1 MKKVKITILIVILM
15 ILITFVIGVAAE
27 SILMKNQQRNQS
39 IIIYEKPS
47 FFSEITFTIVINDG
61 CGCNPIEGVEV
72 SAYGGAGN
80 DENITGIDGTC
91 VLELEINSIY
101 TVSITEE
108 GYIPVIFEFIV
119 IDDQYFV
126 YQMTLKDDSTASIMP
141 VFHKIMNVLN
151 R

>member
-1 MKKVKITILIVILM
+1 MKKVKTTILIVILM
-15 ILITFVIGVAAE
+15 ILTTFVIGVAAE
-27 SILMKNQQRNQS
+27 SVLMKNQEKDKS
-39 IIIYEKPS
+39 DIIVDKPL
-47 FFSEITFTIVINDG
+47 FLAEITFTIVINDG
-61 CGCNPIEGVEV
+61 CGCNPIEGVTI

-80 DENITGIDGTC
+80 DENVTDVDGTC

-108 GYIPVIFEFIV
+108 NYVPVLFEFTV

-126 YQMTLKDDSTASIMP
+126 YQMTLKDESTASMTPAIQ
-141 VFHKIMNVLN
+141 KIMDPLN